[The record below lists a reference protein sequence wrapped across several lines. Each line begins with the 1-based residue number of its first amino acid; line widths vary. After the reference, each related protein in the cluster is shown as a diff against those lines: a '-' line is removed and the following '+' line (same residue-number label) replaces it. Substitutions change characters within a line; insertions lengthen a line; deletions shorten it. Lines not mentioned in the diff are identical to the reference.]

1 MFVFSENISS
11 SIGYPNNQEYIKWFA
26 LIIGL
31 DAISS
36 ISFAKL
42 RALNKATRFALIRL
56 VNIFVNIGL
65 NLFFI
70 IYCPYAI
77 ENNLQS
83 LNFVNS
89 VYSPSV
95 GVGYIF
101 IANNMNYVGLF
112 ILFIFYANR
121 GYATPLLRNYI
132 NHHTESNVRATVMS
146 IRSFIIRTCF
156 AIIAPFIGWIAD
168 QYGLNSAFLIMALIV
183 SILGVYCLIW
193 FSRNKA
199 ILK

>member
-1 MFVFSENISS
+1 MRLVEHH
-11 SIGYPNNQEYIKWFA
+11 
-26 LIIGL
+26 
-31 DAISS
+31 
-36 ISFAKL
+36 L
-42 RALNKATRFALIRL
+42 RAAIGINMKSYGIIWALLNIMVGIVAFFAHKIETQLSEL
-56 VNIFVNIGL
+56 KS
-65 NLFFI
+65 LFI
-70 IYCPYAI
+70 
-77 ENNLQS
+77 
-83 LNFVNS
+83 
-89 VYSPSV
+89 V
-95 GVGYIF
+95 GIVCVLGYIF

-168 QYGLNSAFLIMALIV
+168 QYGINSAFLIMALIV
-183 SILGVYCLIW
+183 SILGVYSLIW